1 MPYGAAQPMPAAEF
15 AVAQAAQ
22 SEPQAAFPAEAAAQT
37 EQSALTEPTAPT
49 EPTAVAAAAAESLPA
64 DEQAAPADAQ
74 EGAETPP
81 EQTE

>member
-1 MPYGAAQPMPAAEF
+1 MTM
-15 AVAQAAQ
+15 
-22 SEPQAAFPAEAAAQT
+22 
-37 EQSALTEPTAPT
+37 
-49 EPTAVAAAAAESLPA
+49 TAVAAAAAESLPA